1 MKKLT
6 KRLFVSMAALVIAS
20 PLFAGAKTV
29 SADSLNDTKASISS
43 QQSAGD
49 KLVAELDQIQGKVW
63 SLQNKVTAKNQ
74 EIADV
79 QDNITSSQKRL
90 GELTGEIK
98 TTTAE
103 LTNRKAV
110 LREQLVELQKQSTN
124 SVSGNIY
131 LDFVLSGDN
140 FTELISRSF
149 AVNRLNKANE
159 EAMSAV
165 QDAKQELASLKDEQT
180 TKQNQL
186 VADKD
191 KLVSEKTALDAAKAD
206 ADAAAQTLQT
216 KISENQDVLSTL
228 KVKLNTQ
235 TEAGAKAQAQA
246 TAVAA
251 PVKQAAATPL
261 DNSVKAPVVNT
272 HSGSNPYAYGEC
284 TWYAYQRTGWAG
296 GHWGNGGQWGAS
308 AAAAGYTV
316 NNTPEVGAIVV
327 FAGGQNVG
335 GWIAAPGYGHV
346 GVVEAVTGGSITIS
360 QGGNGFSNPA
370 GPNLQSLG
378 SVGSYTYIHPA
389 R

>member
-1 MKKLT
+1 
-6 KRLFVSMAALVIAS
+6 MAALVIAS

-43 QQSAGD
+43 QQSTGD
-49 KLVAELDQIQGKVW
+49 KLMAELNQIQGKVVA
-63 SLQNKVTAKNQ
+63 LQTKVNAKNQ

-98 TTTAE
+98 TTTEE
-103 LTNRKAV
+103 LANRKAV

-165 QDAKQELASLKDEQT
+165 QDAKQELAGLKDEQT
-180 TKQNQL
+180 SKQDQL
-186 VADKD
+186 VADKN

-246 TAVAA
+246 KALAT

-261 DNSVKAPVVNT
+261 DNSVKAPVVS

-284 TWYAYQRTGWAG
+284 TWYAYQRSGWAG

-308 AAAAGYTV
+308 AAAAGFTV

-346 GVVEAVTGGSITIS
+346 GYVEAVNGGSITIS

-370 GPNLQSLG
+370 GPNMQTLG

>member
-1 MKKLT
+1 
-6 KRLFVSMAALVIAS
+6 
-20 PLFAGAKTV
+20 
-29 SADSLNDTKASISS
+29 
-43 QQSAGD
+43 
-49 KLVAELDQIQGKVW
+49 
-63 SLQNKVTAKNQ
+63 
-74 EIADV
+74 
-79 QDNITSSQKRL
+79 
-90 GELTGEIK
+90 
-98 TTTAE
+98 
-103 LTNRKAV
+103 V

-180 TKQNQL
+180 AKQDQL

-246 TAVAA
+246 TTAAAPAKQAA
-251 PVKQAAATPL
+251 PVAV
-261 DNSVKAPVVNT
+261 DNKVKAPLVNT
-272 HSGSNPYAYGEC
+272 HTGSNPYAYGEC